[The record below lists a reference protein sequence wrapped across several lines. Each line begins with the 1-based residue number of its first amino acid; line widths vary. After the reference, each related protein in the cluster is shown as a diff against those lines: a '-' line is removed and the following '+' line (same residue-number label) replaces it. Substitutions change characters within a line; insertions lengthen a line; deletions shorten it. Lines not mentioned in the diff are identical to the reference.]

1 MIEHSLYDSMIADVL
16 QPDYKKRRKDLY
28 DRVVGKYQPTNPL
41 LVLFANAEIENQR
54 FIQDPTFY
62 YYTGVEIQGACLI
75 IDAQGNQK
83 LFVPKFPE
91 SRKLWEVDEDIS
103 SDDAVK
109 MGFVQLDVTGQTIKG
124 FSISFRFSLPDYQNV
139 IEILSAHVLGGGQI
153 FAFLPDKGIASLTH
167 LMWDRM
173 FHFAPSL
180 ISAMS
185 DMSDV
190 IVAMRRKKD
199 MYEIQTMYKAVE
211 ITAQAQQAAAH
222 IITPGVNEADVQ
234 AGIEF
239 IYTQNFARPAFPS
252 IVGSGKQST
261 ILHYRSNNNE
271 IKKNEL
277 VVVDIGACYQYYCA
291 DITRTYPSDK
301 KFTQQQK
308 DLYSIV
314 LEAQLYAAQLA
325 KPGMYLHSAAHPEF
339 SLHHKVVEFFNAK
352 KYAKYFPHGL
362 GHFIGLDV
370 HDVGGREQILE
381 IGDVITIEP
390 GIYIPEKNMGVR
402 IEDNYWVIEDEAICL
417 SENLPKNPEE
427 IESFMEQSL
436 D

>member
-1 MIEHSLYDSMIADVL
+1 MIENNLYDSMIADVL
-16 QPDYKKRRKDLY
+16 HPDYKQRRKNLY
-28 DRVVGKYQPTNPL
+28 DRVIGKYQPSNPL
-41 LVLFANAEIENQR
+41 LVLLANAEIENQR

-62 YYTGVEIQGACLI
+62 YYTGIETQGACLI

-91 SRKLWEVDEDIS
+91 SRKLWEADQDIS
-103 SDDAVK
+103 LQAAQN
-109 MGFVQLDVTGQTIKG
+109 MGFSNLDFTGKSIQG
-124 FSISFRFSLPDYQNV
+124 FSISFRFSMQVYQHI
-139 IEILSAHVLGGGQI
+139 IEILTAHALGGGEI
-153 FAFLPDKGIASLTH
+153 FTFLPDKGIASLTY

-173 FHFAPSL
+173 WALAPSL
-180 ISAMS
+180 YAAMS

-199 MYEIQTMYKAVE
+199 TYEIQTMYKAVE
-211 ITAQAQQAAAH
+211 ITAQAQEAAANM
-222 IITPGVNEADVQ
+222 ITPGVNEADVQ

-261 ILHYRSNNNE
+261 ILHYRSNNNV
-271 IKKNEL
+271 INKNEL

-291 DITRTYPSDK
+291 DITRTYPSNK

-314 LEAQLYAAQLA
+314 LEAQLYAAGLA
-325 KPGMYLHSAAHPEF
+325 KPGMYLYSATHQDI
-339 SLHHKVVEFFNAK
+339 SLHHKVVKFFEEK
-352 KYAKYFPHGL
+352 KYGKYFPHGL
-362 GHFIGLDV
+362 GHFLGLDV
-370 HDVGGREQILE
+370 HDVGGREQMLE
-381 IGDVITIEP
+381 VGDVITIEP

-402 IEDNYWVIEDEAICL
+402 IEDNYWIIEGEAICL
-417 SENLPKNPEE
+417 SENLPKDPEE
-427 IESFMEQSL
+427 IEAFMQQSL
-436 D
+436 E